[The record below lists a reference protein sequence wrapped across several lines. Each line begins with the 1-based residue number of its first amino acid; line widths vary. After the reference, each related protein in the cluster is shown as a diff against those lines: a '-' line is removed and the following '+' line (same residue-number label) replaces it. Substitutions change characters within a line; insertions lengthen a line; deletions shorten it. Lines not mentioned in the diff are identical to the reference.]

1 MKSPDWYDAWCEEA
15 FAAFTAKQQRMD
27 KAYSLGSWLRYD
39 YDMAAGT
46 LTFSD
51 AAGPRVIAEIQ
62 VAGTTA
68 AEDWLWGWANDQWP
82 EVSTHAIRQVRDFG
96 AENGI
101 EELTT
106 ELLASDDLDGLGW
119 MLTAIAARVLDA
131 EGGYRAPSPNGGGT
145 YFLIRSIK
153 SVS

>member
-15 FAAFTAKQQRMD
+15 FAAFDAKQKRMD
-27 KAYSLGSWLRYD
+27 ETYDLGSWLRYD
-39 YDMAAGT
+39 YDTAAGT

-62 VAGTTA
+62 VAGSIT
-68 AEDWLWGWANDQWP
+68 AEDWLWGWANPQWP
-82 EVSTHAIRQVRDFG
+82 EASTDAMRRVRDFG

-106 ELLASDDLDGLGW
+106 ELLVSDDLDRLGW
-119 MLTAIAARVLDA
+119 MLTVIAARVLDA
-131 EGGYRAPSPNGGGT
+131 EGGYCAPSANGAI

-153 SVS
+153 FVS